1 MTRILTRSIA
11 AAAIALGVMGGLVG
25 PAAAQGQCLD
35 RREIQQMIGSGEV
48 VQVSEAMARSGVDGK
63 LISSTVELCQIGGGW
78 QWRVSVMDAAG
89 ESQVVTLPAQ

>member
-1 MTRILTRSIA
+1 MTRNWTRSIA
-11 AAAIALGVMGGLVG
+11 AAAMALGVMAGFAV
-25 PAAAQGQCLD
+25 PALAQEECLD
-35 RREIQQMIGSGEV
+35 RRQIQQKIDSGEV

-63 LISSTVELCQIGGGW
+63 LISSTVELCQIDGGW